1 VKWLVLSCMVVV
13 CVACTA
19 HYSTSS
25 KLEYLK
31 SRNGPELQ
39 VSPPLTKD
47 NLSQFYSLPPQEQN
61 AQIGVEPPID

>member
-1 VKWLVLSCMVVV
+1 MKWFVLSVIAIFCT
-13 CVACTA
+13 ACTA
-19 HYSTSS
+19 HYSTNS

-47 NLSQFYSLPPQEQN
+47 NLSQFYTLPPQEQN